1 MAWTNYQ
8 ILLALVMVITGSIN
22 TLSTKWADEIE
33 SAGRDGDVHVFDHPF
48 FQASCM
54 FIGEMLCLVVFKI
67 LYKVYSLR
75 ADGSEDVKE
84 LTRGNRN
91 FSPFVLLLPAMCDM
105 TATSIMYIGLNLT
118 YASSFQMFRGTLVRR
133 SCQKCIICAP
143 QGLSSFSSACSASVF
158 SRDC

>member
-75 ADGSEDVKE
+75 AV
-84 LTRGNRN
+84 
-91 FSPFVLLLPAMCDM
+91 
-105 TATSIMYIGLNLT
+105 
-118 YASSFQMFRGTLVRR
+118 SSFNSHQSLSHACLGRLRGREGVDAGQPQLQPLRPVAAGDVRHDGHLHHVHR
-133 SCQKCIICAP
+133 SK
-143 QGLSSFSSACSASVF
+143 LDL
-158 SRDC
+158 RL